1 MTAAEQQ
8 AGAMSVEPP
17 TRGARAE
24 AWIRREKVIAILRI
38 SDADRAITLCQNLVQ
53 SGVTVVEITADNA
66 HALSSIATLRRQLGD
81 QVLLGV
87 GTVLDAATARAAA
100 DIGADFCVAPNLDP
114 EVAAVC
120 ASRDVLAIPGV
131 FTPTEIA
138 VAHRLGLSLLK
149 LFPCGGLSP
158 AFLSALRGPFPSTG
172 FVPTGGIDHA
182 SIAGWFEAGA
192 VAVGLGS
199 SLVGGDV
206 AADVLAARVREVKA
220 QVPR

>member
-1 MTAAEQQ
+1 MTSAERQ
-8 AGAMSVEPP
+8 AEATSAPPP

-38 SDADRAITLCQNLVQ
+38 GDADRAITISQTLVR
-53 SGVTVVEITADNA
+53 SGLSVVEITADNA
-66 HALSSIATLRRQLGD
+66 HALSCVATLRRQLED

-87 GTVLDAATARAAA
+87 GTVLDAATAHAAA

-114 EVAAVC
+114 EVVAVC
-120 ASRDVLAIPGV
+120 ARRDMLAIPGV
-131 FTPTEIA
+131 FTPTEIVA
-138 VAHRLGLSLLK
+138 AHRLGLSLLK

-158 AFLSALRGPFPSTG
+158 AFLSALRGPFPSIG

-182 SIAGWFEAGA
+182 SIAGWFKAGA

-199 SLVGGDV
+199 SVVGGNV
-206 AADVLAARVREVKA
+206 SADVVAARVREVRA